1 MTLQMKNTDIA
12 LDTVT
17 VTDSTMPQIDES
29 QFHRAT
35 VRDSNLNLTTPPP
48 KFLLLYG
55 LLRERSF
62 NRLVVEEYQNRL

>member
-1 MTLQMKNTDIA
+1 MTLPMKNTDIA
-12 LDTVT
+12 LDTVA

-62 NRLVVEEYQNRL
+62 NRLVEEEYQNRV

>member
-1 MTLQMKNTDIA
+1 MTSMQKHTDINPET
-12 LDTVT
+12 LTVK
-17 VTDSTMPQIDES
+17 DLSIPQLDES